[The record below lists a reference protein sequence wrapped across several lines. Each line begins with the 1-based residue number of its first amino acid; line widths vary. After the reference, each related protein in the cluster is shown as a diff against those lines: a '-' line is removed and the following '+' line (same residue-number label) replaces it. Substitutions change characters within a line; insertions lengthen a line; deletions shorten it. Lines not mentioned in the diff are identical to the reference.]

1 MQTRNVAYVI
11 SDGIRG
17 KYCTWNFKGDTD
29 KDFAAWCKREG
40 LACGGNPFYVGRD
53 SVWHNGDF
61 IPHQRAIYLKSLDD
75 QKAREE
81 RKKDSLA
88 FVRDSLPTKRIT
100 IEYLEVGKKTAEL
113 LGFRYSDY
121 IGSAKFFEYTDL
133 FSVSVQAQDMGD
145 TTFIYRTYSTAYD
158 TTLSVFWGGSRDRL
172 TQSNITSNGVVSNN
186 YTQESY
192 GLEFSVKNLQYTYK
206 HSTDYEHSINGSG
219 RLIYGRNLI
228 FGTYQYTYQQTYQVP
243 WLGSIPF
250 LGVLFRHTNDETEV
264 RYIFIQVTVTQGVGD
279 VWPLVSSEE

>member
-1 MQTRNVAYVI
+1 MQTKNVAYVI

-40 LACGGNPFYVGRD
+40 LACGGNPYYVGFD
-53 SVWHNGDF
+53 SVWHNGEF
-61 IPHQRAIYLKSLDD
+61 IPHQRALYLKSLDD
-75 QKAREE
+75 QKTREE

-88 FVRDSLPTKRIT
+88 LVRDSLPTKRIT

-113 LGFRYSDY
+113 LGFRYSDF
-121 IGSAKFFEYTDL
+121 IGSAKFFDYTDL
-133 FSVSVQAQDMGD
+133 FSVSMQAQDMGD

-186 YTQESY
+186 YTQETY
-192 GLEFSVKNLQYTYK
+192 GLEFQVKSMQYTYK

-219 RLIYGRNLI
+219 RLTYGRNHI
-228 FGTYQYTYQQTYQVP
+228 FGTYQYSYQREYY
-243 WLGSIPF
+243 IPF
-250 LGVLFRHTNDETEV
+250 LGQIPVLGFLFRHTQKETEV
-264 RYIFIQVTVTQGVGD
+264 RYIFIQVTVFQGVDDGSA
-279 VWPLVSSEE
+279 LVNPEA